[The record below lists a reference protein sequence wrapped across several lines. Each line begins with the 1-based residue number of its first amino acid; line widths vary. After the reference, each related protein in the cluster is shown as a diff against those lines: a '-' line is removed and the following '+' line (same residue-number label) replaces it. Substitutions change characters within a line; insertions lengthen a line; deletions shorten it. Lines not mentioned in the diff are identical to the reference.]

1 MGPTAVRL
9 TWAAIGLIVA
19 LLVGGILYSAAN
31 AKANNVAGQISATT
45 SCSASTCT
53 NG

>member
-19 LLVGGILYSAAN
+19 LVVGGILYSAAN

-53 NG
+53 N

>member
-31 AKANNVAGQISATT
+31 TKANNVASQISATT

-53 NG
+53 N

>member
-19 LLVGGILYSAAN
+19 LLVGGLLYSAAKT
-31 AKANNVAGQISATT
+31 KATSVAGQIAATT

-53 NG
+53 N

>member
-31 AKANNVAGQISATT
+31 AKATSVGGQISGTT

-53 NG
+53 N

>member
-31 AKANNVAGQISATT
+31 TKANNVAGQISATT

>member
-31 AKANNVAGQISATT
+31 TKANSVASQISATT

-53 NG
+53 N

>member
-19 LLVGGILYSAAN
+19 LLVGGILYGAAKS
-31 AKANNVAGQISATT
+31 KATSVGQQISGTT
-45 SCSASTCT
+45 SCSATTCT
-53 NG
+53 N

>member
-1 MGPTAVRL
+1 MRL

-19 LLVGGILYSAAN
+19 LLVGGILYSAAKS
-31 AKANNVAGQISATT
+31 KATSVAGQMSGTT

-53 NG
+53 N

>member
-19 LLVGGILYSAAN
+19 LLVGGILYSAAHS
-31 AKANNVAGQISATT
+31 KATNVASQISGTT

-53 NG
+53 N